1 MESEALQLREKTY
14 TRVREKQEE
23 KVIQYWD
30 LTEDQQKAKR
40 FFDLFITFLALPII
54 LPIGIITAII
64 IKLDSRGPVF
74 FIQERVGRHGDIF
87 NMFKFRSMTVD
98 AEING
103 NKFAQRNDQ
112 RVTAI
117 GKFIRKFRIDEIP
130 NFWNVLKGEMSV
142 IGPRPEQVSFVKF
155 FDEEIERYH
164 YRHSVKPGI
173 TGLAQVNQG
182 YAACTRSTQMKLNYD
197 LFYIK
202 HYSFGMEVNIVLKTM
217 VTILTGFGSR

>member
-98 AEING
+98 AE
-103 NKFAQRNDQ
+103 
-112 RVTAI
+112 
-117 GKFIRKFRIDEIP
+117 
-130 NFWNVLKGEMSV
+130 
-142 IGPRPEQVSFVKF
+142 
-155 FDEEIERYH
+155 
-164 YRHSVKPGI
+164 
-173 TGLAQVNQG
+173 
-182 YAACTRSTQMKLNYD
+182 
-197 LFYIK
+197 
-202 HYSFGMEVNIVLKTM
+202 
-217 VTILTGFGSR
+217 